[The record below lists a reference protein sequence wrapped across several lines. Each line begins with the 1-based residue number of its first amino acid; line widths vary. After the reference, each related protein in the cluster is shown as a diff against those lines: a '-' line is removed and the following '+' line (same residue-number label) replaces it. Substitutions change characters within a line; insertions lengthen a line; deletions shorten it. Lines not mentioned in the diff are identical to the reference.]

1 MAADDLERAK
11 NLLQGA
17 VDAFYTMASQ
27 SQSSSQRPPPP
38 PIQNTPGR
46 SSSTSSFFAGSSST
60 SSSSSRISAIEE
72 HRKIFG
78 YKPSKGGQRRAKA
91 PRKGHKGIGSGGK
104 KTWKKQCICL
114 RDKEQEWKPNS
125 EEKMQLARMGL
136 GLSEIIFDCGG
147 DADSIHRAIL
157 HKFPVL
163 DICGGY
169 SLLRLAENSHSL
181 VEIVGPEGGLT
192 VPYLKDILN
201 QAKLYIRPLQKDIQE
216 EDMET
221 YSLTMVCL
229 VYCLSIDDIIIAAE
243 TVRSRLA

>member
-17 VDAFYTMASQ
+17 VDAFYTMASHSQ
-27 SQSSSQRPPPP
+27 SSSQSSSQRPPPP

-104 KTWKKQCICL
+104 K
-114 RDKEQEWKPNS
+114 NM
-125 EEKMQLARMGL
+125 EKTVH
-136 GLSEIIFDCGG
+136 LSQ
-147 DADSIHRAIL
+147 RQ
-157 HKFPVL
+157 
-163 DICGGY
+163 
-169 SLLRLAENSHSL
+169 R
-181 VEIVGPEGGLT
+181 T
-192 VPYLKDILN
+192 
-201 QAKLYIRPLQKDIQE
+201 R
-216 EDMET
+216 MET
-221 YSLTMVCL
+221 
-229 VYCLSIDDIIIAAE
+229 
-243 TVRSRLA
+243 